1 MQAKL
6 SRRTFV
12 KDVAVAAV
20 AAGTSS
26 IGSVRAGAA
35 AARIPCGCRD
45 GHLSLAGK
53 PDAWANMKALGA
65 ECIESVVEMNMVCP
79 NLTYAGGK
87 HTLDTEDNVRR
98 LKDDLAA
105 SGCRITAFAM
115 GNRFDE
121 RLEAE
126 LEWAR
131 KLVKAADRL
140 GVDAIRIDVWP
151 RKLSQ
156 EEFLPF
162 AIKTCKALCEMTE
175 GTRVKFG
182 IENHGKTTNNP
193 EFLDKVF
200 EGVGSP
206 RLGLTLDVGNFY
218 WYGHPLNQLY
228 PIYEKYAGRVFHTHC
243 KNIRYPDEKQ
253 NAPREMGWG
262 YDKYCCPIYDGD
274 ISYERL
280 IGILHKAHYQGGLC
294 IENESLS
301 RFPESE
307 RAGIVQKEIE
317 LLKKLRDA
325 G

>member
-156 EEFLPF
+156 DEIVDRCIHALINEGARVLDDGIAQRASDIDVVYLTGYGFPLYRGGPMLYADSVGLFNVLRRMREFAANPHADPAFWQPAARL
-162 AIKTCKALCEMTE
+162 AQLAAE
-175 GTRVKFG
+175 
-182 IENHGKTTNNP
+182 GKTFN
-193 EFLDKVF
+193 
-200 EGVGSP
+200 G
-206 RLGLTLDVGNFY
+206 
-218 WYGHPLNQLY
+218 
-228 PIYEKYAGRVFHTHC
+228 
-243 KNIRYPDEKQ
+243 
-253 NAPREMGWG
+253 
-262 YDKYCCPIYDGD
+262 
-274 ISYERL
+274 
-280 IGILHKAHYQGGLC
+280 
-294 IENESLS
+294 
-301 RFPESE
+301 
-307 RAGIVQKEIE
+307 
-317 LLKKLRDA
+317 
-325 G
+325 